1 MLLVWFRG
9 VDKYI
14 HVIILTC
21 RDIALLFSSYLVEQW
36 QVLQFLG
43 AFSLTSV
50 IVLIRIVCHDNI
62 IFGIKFDSIVLCIII
77 LIRKVPNPMI
87 KLPTSNMWQ
96 PSVTTSLKT
105 WSQVACVHIYSR
117 PLLCRLVCE
126 KKPNVNNGIRRD
138 SSITVTFSKCS
149 FDYSD

>member
-1 MLLVWFRG
+1 MVWFRG
-9 VDKYI
+9 IDKYI

-21 RDIALLFSSYLVEQW
+21 RHIVLLFSSYLVEQW
-36 QVLQFLG
+36 QVSQFLG

-50 IVLIRIVCHDNI
+50 IVLIRIIIVCHDNIIWGSDFFRVLQTFNLSCVYCFIFNI

-96 PSVTTSLKT
+96 PSVTTSLKCT
-105 WSQVACVHIYSR
+105 Y
-117 PLLCRLVCE
+117 L
-126 KKPNVNNGIRRD
+126 
-138 SSITVTFSKCS
+138 
-149 FDYSD
+149 

>member
-9 VDKYI
+9 IDKFI

-50 IVLIRIVCHDNI
+50 IVLYIRIVCHDNI
-62 IFGIKFDSIVLCIII
+62 IFGIKFDSIVQCIII
-77 LIRKVPNPMI
+77 LIRKVPNPMM

-105 WSQVACVHIYSR
+105 CGVKLHVYIFIAGLFCAGLFVKRSQM
-117 PLLCRLVCE
+117 
-126 KKPNVNNGIRRD
+126 
-138 SSITVTFSKCS
+138 
-149 FDYSD
+149 